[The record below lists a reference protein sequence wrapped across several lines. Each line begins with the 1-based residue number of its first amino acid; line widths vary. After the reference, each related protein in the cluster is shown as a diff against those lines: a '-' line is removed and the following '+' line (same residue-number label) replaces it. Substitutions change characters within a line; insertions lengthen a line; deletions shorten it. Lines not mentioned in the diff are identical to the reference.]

1 MKLVENKYS
10 IQGISVQDIAK
21 EFGTPLYVYDA
32 DSIKSQ
38 YNTLFKAFKGVDLK
52 LKYAAKALT
61 NKNIVKYIK
70 SLGGGFDAV
79 SINEVKL
86 ALELGYSPNDIIYTP
101 NCVNFDEVEEG
112 IKLGIHV
119 NIDNLPFLER
129 LGKKYGSE
137 QPVCVRI
144 NPHISAGGNK
154 NIQVGHVGSKFGIS
168 ILQFDELLEIVK
180 KYKINV
186 NGLHVH
192 TGSDILDVDVFLR
205 GAGII
210 FERAVHF
217 SGLEFLDF
225 GSGFKVGYYKDAPV
239 TDIQELG
246 ERMSSAFKEFC
257 ADYGKKLEIWFEPG
271 KFLVS
276 DCGTLLTEVNLIK
289 PAPACTF
296 IGINTGFNH
305 LIRPMM
311 YDAHHEI
318 VNTSNPGGK
327 IKVYDIVGNICETD
341 TFATDRK
348 IEETKEGDIIA
359 FKNAGAYGFEMSS
372 NFNSRLKPAEVLVIN
387 GKAKLIRRRQVY
399 QDLFRDQIDI
409 SIES

>member
-1 MKLVENKYS
+1 MELVENKYS

-32 DSIKSQ
+32 DSIKNQ
-38 YNTLFKAFKGVDLK
+38 YNTLFNTFKGVDLK

-79 SINEVKL
+79 CINEVKL
-86 ALELGYSPNDIIYTP
+86 ALELGYAPQDIIYTP
-101 NCVNFDEVEEG
+101 NCVHFEEVEEG
-112 IKLGIHV
+112 ISLGVHV

-129 LGKKYGSE
+129 IGKKYGSE

-180 KYKINV
+180 KYNINV

-205 GAGII
+205 GAEII
-210 FERAVHF
+210 FERAIHF
-217 SGLEFLDF
+217 QELEFLDF
-225 GSGFKVGYYKDAPV
+225 GSGFKVAYYKDAPV

-257 ADYGKKLEIWFEPG
+257 ADYGRKLEIWFEPG

-276 DCGTLLTEVNLIK
+276 ESGSLLAEVNLIK

-296 IGINTGFNH
+296 IGLNTGFNH
-305 LIRPMM
+305 LMRPMM
-311 YDAHHEI
+311 YDAHHDI
-318 VNTSNPGGK
+318 VNISNPGGK
-327 IKVYDIVGNICETD
+327 MKVYDIVGNICETD
-341 TFATDRK
+341 TFASDRK
-348 IEETKEGDIIA
+348 IEETKEGDIVA

-387 GKAKLIRRRQVY
+387 GEAKLIRKRQVY
-399 QDLFRDQIDI
+399 QDLFRDQITIDNI
-409 SIES
+409 

>member
-1 MKLVENKYS
+1 MELVENKYS
-10 IQGISVQDIAK
+10 VQGIPVEDIAK

-32 DSIKSQ
+32 DSIKKQ
-38 YNTLFKAFKGVDLK
+38 YNTLFNAFKGVDLK

-70 SLGGGFDAV
+70 TLGAGFDAV
-79 SINEVKL
+79 CINEVKL
-86 ALELGYSPNDIIYTP
+86 ALELGYEPQDIIYTP
-101 NCVNFDEVEEG
+101 NCVHFDEVEEG
-112 IKLGIHV
+112 IVLGVHV
-119 NIDNLPFLER
+119 NIDNLPYLER
-129 LGKKYGSE
+129 IGQKYGGT

-168 ILQFDELLEIVK
+168 ILQFDELLEIVS
-180 KYKINV
+180 KYNINI

-205 GAGII
+205 GAEII

-217 SGLEFLDF
+217 SQLEFLDF
-225 GSGFKVGYYKDAPV
+225 GSGFKVAYYKDAPV
-239 TDIQELG
+239 TDITELG
-246 ERMSSAFKEFC
+246 ERMSSAFKEFS

-276 DCGTLLTEVNLIK
+276 ESGLLLTEVNLIK

-296 IGINTGFNH
+296 IGLNSGFNH
-305 LIRPMM
+305 LMRPMM
-311 YDAHHEI
+311 YDAHHDI
-318 VNTSNPGGK
+318 VNVSNPNGK
-327 IKVYDIVGNICETD
+327 LKVYDVVGNICETD

-348 IEETKEGDIIA
+348 IEEAKAGDIIA

-372 NFNSRLKPAEVLVIN
+372 NFNSRLKPAEVLVID
-387 GKAKLIRRRQVY
+387 GEARLIRKREVY
-399 QDLFRDQIDI
+399 QDLFKGQMDVL
-409 SIES
+409 